1 MRSYLCFGVA
11 ALCFVAVITD
21 AFISPRSST
30 FRRERNAICM
40 LSSGDSSSFEKNDN
54 NRFDVEA
61 ARERLEALIGFDE
74 TSSVKDKSFSI
85 KSSRSASAAQAPP
98 LTTIAKERRM
108 AEIQLLKQLEKG
120 DEAMSALW
128 SLWFSEQGP
137 QAEAELQQTD
147 DLMVQGPAKWAEA
160 EDRLR
165 SLVSKHGVH
174 WAEPLNRLATL
185 YYLQKRYKQSR
196 ALCELVLSIKPW
208 HFGALSGIVM
218 VCAEMNDLQGATA
231 WAALRLPSAEATGRR
246 TVWVQ
251 RAVESAERSL
261 KQAEERV
268 RLSFGKPD
276 KHIYGPKEQLTEES
290 DDSSW
295 Q

>member
-1 MRSYLCFGVA
+1 MKDFSFILGIATLVVCSDALISRSRIVYRQTPIG
-11 ALCFVAVITD
+11 
-21 AFISPRSST
+21 
-30 FRRERNAICM
+30 M
-40 LSSGDSSSFEKNDN
+40 LSSSGDASFED

-74 TSSVKDKSFSI
+74 ASSVKDRSFSV
-85 KSSRSASAAQAPP
+85 SPSRSSAAQAPP
-98 LTTIAKERRM
+98 LTTIAKERRT
-108 AEIQLLKQLEKG
+108 AEIHLLKQLEKG
-120 DEAMSALW
+120 DEAVSALW

-147 DLMVQGPAKWAEA
+147 DLMVQGPAMWGEA

-165 SLVSKHGVH
+165 SLVAKHGVH

-185 YYLQKRYKQSR
+185 YYLQKRWKQSR
-196 ALCELVLSIKPW
+196 ALCELVLSVKPW

-218 VCAEMNDLQGATA
+218 VCAEMDDLEGATQ
-231 WAALRLPSAEATGRR
+231 WAALRLPPIEAIGRR
-246 TVWVQ
+246 VVWVQ
-251 RAVESAERSL
+251 RAVETARRSL

-276 KHIYGPKEQLTEES
+276 EHIHGQRQAVEEQGDEES
-290 DDSSW
+290 AW